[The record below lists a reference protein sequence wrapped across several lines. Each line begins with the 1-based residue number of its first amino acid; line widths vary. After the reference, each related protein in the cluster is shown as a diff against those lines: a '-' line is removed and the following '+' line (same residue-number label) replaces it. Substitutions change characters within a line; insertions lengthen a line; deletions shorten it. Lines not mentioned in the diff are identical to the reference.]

1 MEFMTRLRSVFRNEK
16 GLVDLGSVMVG
27 SVIAA
32 ILAAGA
38 GVAIIGVIRASENNT
53 AKEKVNVA
61 VLSEKS
67 YFTQNDIYGA
77 KQALVTSNLL
87 NDDPNICVTTDATNT
102 TYKIASRTNSGKIYY
117 TTSDTK
123 GVITTETGT
132 NKHCFA

>member
-1 MEFMTRLRSVFRNEK
+1 
-16 GLVDLGSVMVG
+16 MVG

-77 KQALVTSNLL
+77 KQALVNTNLL

-117 TTSDTK
+117 TTSATK
-123 GVITTETGT
+123 GVITEETGT
-132 NKHCFA
+132 NKHCFV